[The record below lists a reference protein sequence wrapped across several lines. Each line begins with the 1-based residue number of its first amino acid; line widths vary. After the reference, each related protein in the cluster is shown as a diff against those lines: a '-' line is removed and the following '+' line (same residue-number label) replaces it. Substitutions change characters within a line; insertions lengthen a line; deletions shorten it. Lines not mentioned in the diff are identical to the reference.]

1 MPFQVA
7 FLGFSDFER
16 NTLASTFRLALNRSP
31 AYGQVYTVTDADY
44 LVVDAD
50 HAPSVAL
57 VLATE
62 RLDETVFVG
71 AQAPAGSR
79 AWMMRPIDTLQI
91 MRELDRLVGG
101 PVAEVP
107 AAPVAAPEAPRSK
120 VELAAERMSAA
131 APPPPTPLRTEPPL
145 SLTSQVWPPMPRVAD
160 LAPPA
165 APVAPPRPPQP
176 LPTPHALIVDDSE
189 VARRFLQSKL
199 TKWRLIVDQAAS
211 SAEALEKMAG
221 RAPDLVFL
229 DVELGAESEMNGL
242 ELCRHIKRSPEFLH
256 AAVVMVSA
264 HSSEMDRVRG
274 SLVGCDAY
282 LAKPLDEVELQRVL
296 MRQGV
301 KAQKDAGAG
310 VGTTPA

>member
-62 RLDETVFVG
+62 RLGETVFVG

-101 PVAEVP
+101 PPAEAPTAP
-107 AAPVAAPEAPRSK
+107 AAAPEAHRSK

-131 APPPPTPLRTEPPL
+131 APPLPEPLRPEPPL
-145 SLTSQVWPPMPRVAD
+145 SLSSQVWPPMPRVAD
-160 LAPPA
+160 LAPPR
-165 APVAPPRPPQP
+165 APAPPPRPPQP
-176 LPTPHALIVDDSE
+176 PPTPHALIVDDSE

-199 TKWRLIVDQAAS
+199 TKWRLVVDQAAS

-256 AAVVMVSA
+256 AAVVMVSV

-282 LAKPLDEVELQRVL
+282 LGKPLDEVELQRVL

-310 VGTTPA
+310 VGTAPA

>member
-57 VLATE
+57 VQATE
-62 RLDETVFVG
+62 RLDVTVFVG
-71 AQAPAGSR
+71 AQAPAGAR

-91 MRELDRLVGG
+91 MRELDRLVG
-101 PVAEVP
+101 AP
-107 AAPVAAPEAPRSK
+107 AAEPPPPPAPQRSK
-120 VELAAERMSAA
+120 VELAAERLAA
-131 APPPPTPLRTEPPL
+131 QPPAPLPPPAPPELPLV
-145 SLTSQVWPPMPRVAD
+145 SQVWPPMP
-160 LAPPA
+160 PA
-165 APVAPPRPPQP
+165 APPRAPAAPPRPPQP

-199 TKWRLIVDQAAS
+199 TKWRLIVDQAAN

-229 DVELGAESEMNGL
+229 DVELGAESDMNGL

-256 AAVVMVSA
+256 AAVVMVSV

-282 LAKPLDEVELQRVL
+282 LGKPLDEVELQRVL

-310 VGTTPA
+310 VGTAPA